1 MLVTW
6 RSSFNTLLTVS
17 KVLLPDPFPLL
28 VTSIIHNCAYSLME
42 ELIKYAH
49 SPLFCMFSELL
60 TVKIIIRYHELF
72 ELNVNF

>member
-17 KVLLPDPFPLL
+17 KVLLPYPFPPLA
-28 VTSIIHNCAYSLME
+28 TSIIHNCAYNLVE
-42 ELIKYAH
+42 ELIKYVH
-49 SPLFCMFSELL
+49 SLLFCMFSELL

-72 ELNVNF
+72 E